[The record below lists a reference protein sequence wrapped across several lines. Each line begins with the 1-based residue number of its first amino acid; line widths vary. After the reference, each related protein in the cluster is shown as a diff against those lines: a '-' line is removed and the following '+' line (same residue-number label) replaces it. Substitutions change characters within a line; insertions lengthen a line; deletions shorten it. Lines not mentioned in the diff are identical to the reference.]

1 MIFNGDLAKIDIDF
15 LDELSR
21 FDEFER
27 MRQEKIGRR
36 TEVAKKIKW
45 KGTRDSYRI
54 VVGEDGGTYL
64 GTISC
69 DLYGKWKMKPVFEW
83 RKNSYNRN
91 IIVNK
96 EYFDFAECGRALVDL
111 WIVS

>member
-1 MIFNGDLAKIDIDF
+1 MIFNGDLAKIDLDF
-15 LDELSR
+15 LDELNQ

-27 MRQEKIGRR
+27 LRQEKIDYRS
-36 TEVAKKIKW
+36 EVAKKIKW
-45 KGTRDSYRI
+45 RGSRDSYRVI
-54 VVGEDGGTYL
+54 VGDDNETFIGI
-64 GTISC
+64 ISR
-69 DLYGKWKMKPVFEW
+69 DLYGKWKMKPYFEW
-83 RKNSYNRN
+83 RENSYNKN